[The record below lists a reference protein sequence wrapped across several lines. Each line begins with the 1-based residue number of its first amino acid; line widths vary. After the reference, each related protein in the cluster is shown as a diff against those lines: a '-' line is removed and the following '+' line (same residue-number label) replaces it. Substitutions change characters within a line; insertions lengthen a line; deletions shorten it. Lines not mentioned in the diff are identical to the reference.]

1 MKIKHGIFLLALGL
15 LLKGVGFIF
24 RIQHWEGGGD
34 LLLIST
40 ILLVAAIIILLYKII
55 QTYQDKRK
63 IDS

>member
-1 MKIKHGIFLLALGL
+1 MKIKHGIIL
-15 LLKGVGFIF
+15 LLLGFILKGIGFLF

-40 ILLVAAIIILLYKII
+40 FFLVAGIIIFLFKII
-55 QTYQDKRK
+55 QTYQERRK

>member
-40 ILLVAAIIILLYKII
+40 ILLVAAIVILLYKII
-55 QTYQDKRK
+55 QTFRERRK
-63 IDS
+63 